1 MLSRTT
7 AAKVEKGFWNKE
19 KEVPKKRVQS
29 KKTFKS
35 FFWKSGV
42 IELYLYPIS
51 SLKNTIRLSADTIRK
66 PADAIRLSADAIRLS
81 ADSLIVFWAFS
92 KGEKNGLFLY
102 SVCFSQRIE
111 NYALLRKSLQ
121 GNDERKVLGNKQKEL
136 GKV

>member
-1 MLSRTT
+1 MRGSARLPLVWGSDLSSQEDLRPVRLVRPVREPILSRESPTCQT
-7 AAKVEKGFWNKE
+7 SPTGQTL
-19 KEVPKKRVQS
+19 KR
-29 KKTFKS
+29 
-35 FFWKSGV
+35 
-42 IELYLYPIS
+42 
-51 SLKNTIRLSADTIRK
+51 IRLSADTIRML
-66 PADAIRLSADAIRLS
+66 ADTIKLS

>member
-1 MLSRTT
+1 LLSRTT
-7 AAKVEKGFWNKE
+7 AAKVEKGFWNEE

-66 PADAIRLSADAIRLS
+66 PADAIRLS

>member
-1 MLSRTT
+1 LLSRTT

-66 PADAIRLSADAIRLS
+66 PADAIRLSAD
-81 ADSLIVFWAFS
+81 SLIVFWAFS

>member
-7 AAKVEKGFWNKE
+7 AAKVEKGFWNEE

-66 PADAIRLSADAIRLS
+66 PADAIRLS